1 MRWWSG
7 WRSLCAACAIVIAVA
22 GLVGCGSQTT
32 VTDDTG
38 VEPITWQAMALIVM
52 RHQGDDPTSTS
63 ELTYGSDVPDPGLPQ
78 GLIGAS
84 VRYEPPDAMGHHF
97 AVSLIPTAT
106 SSTHPLDS
114 FCPPSTC
121 AELPGGITLGWQPLT
136 PEEDPGIVWVTR
148 TMADSVAYVELFGPE
163 ITGDPRT
170 TGLAGVTVDD
180 LVAILEDKDL
190 RLQTRAAL
198 VREGENLDT
207 ENLDPEN
214 LDPENLDT
222 EE

>member
-7 WRSLCAACAIVIAVA
+7 WRSLRAACAIVIAVA

-32 VTDDTG
+32 VTDDTE
-38 VEPITWQAMALIVM
+38 VEPITWQAVALIVM
-52 RHQGDDPTSTS
+52 SHQGDDPSSTS
-63 ELTYGSDVPDPGLPQ
+63 ELIYGLDIPDPDEPQ

-84 VRYEPPDAMGHHF
+84 VRYEAQSAIGRHF

-106 SSTHPLDS
+106 SSTHPLAS
-114 FCPPSTC
+114 FCTPSTC
-121 AELPGGITLGWQPLT
+121 AELPGDVTLGWQLLT

-148 TMADSVAYVELFGPE
+148 TMADAVAYVELFGPE

-170 TGLAGVTVDD
+170 LDLGGVTVDD
-180 LVAILEDKDL
+180 LVAVLEDKDL
-190 RLQTRAAL
+190 RLETRAAL

-207 ENLDPEN
+207 ENLDPES
-214 LDPENLDT
+214 LDTENLDT
-222 EE
+222 GE